1 MIQES
6 LTLAALVDGIVL
18 VIMLAALVRM
28 RFPRGGMRRTT
39 VRYGPAVVAAGLMLV
54 GLMLVGDLV
63 ALRGVSSTETYR
75 AFRLTYGWAGVLAGI
90 GAVTAGFI
98 ITTRELRSAPDEKE
112 KEVFD
117 VMRGRAGEQGQPS
130 PPDPASLMEQAHR
143 MARIGAWEW
152 LVKEQRAVW
161 SDETYRLLGLEPQSL
176 EPTPEVFLRFVH
188 PDDRAAVRETAARVS
203 AGEKSAALEIRAL
216 RADGA
221 VRCFRVEGAE
231 ERDAGDRVV
240 RIAGFVQDVT
250 GQKRGPESGRERE
263 DLLRLALEGARMGTW
278 DWDLRTG
285 AVTWS
290 DHVEELFGLPPG
302 RFDGSF
308 DMYLSLVHP
317 EDRGKLEEAVE
328 ASLAGS
334 SAYYVEHRIFW
345 QDGTVH
351 WLQGKGKVYRDEAG
365 EPVRMAGVVAD
376 ITEQKHARE
385 ALRESEARYRA
396 LVEHAPEA
404 IVVLDVET
412 GRFVDCNTNAEMFFG
427 RSRDRLF
434 ECGPS
439 ELSPEVQPDGR
450 LSTEVAREVLQ
461 RAVAGE
467 EVTLEWTHTD
477 VSGAE
482 IPCEVRLVRL
492 PARGRILVRGSIMDI
507 SDRKK
512 ARERLILTQF
522 SLDHAADAVFWVD
535 AEGHFFYVNE
545 EACRL
550 LAHEREELLGMTLP
564 DIDEII
570 THAYWPSLWTL
581 AKNAGTFKW
590 ESRLWRRDGGWV
602 PVEWHLNHQDFEGRS
617 FICAFVRDMSDRR
630 VVEEALRA
638 SEERYRAFVANS
650 SEGIWRCELEA
661 PFPVDLSEEEQIERI
676 IRTGFLAECNVA
688 YARDHGY
695 ESLEDILGMSM
706 SDLFGE
712 ESPFRTLILPEFVR
726 SGYRLVDVETKE
738 HDREGRVRYFLT
750 SLVGVVTDGL
760 FYRAWGT
767 HREITDRKMAEEAL
781 RESEA
786 RLARAQRIGRMGS
799 WMWDLGTGRQQWSD
813 ETFRIFGYEPG
824 EVEESREF
832 FLARVHPEDVE
843 HVRSVV
849 AEMLERREPF
859 SLEYRIRWPDGSVR
873 TIQAESVIRVDDEHG
888 ALRLEGMVM
897 DVTERKEA
905 EAALQRTQQA
915 LDAAADAVFWIA
927 KDGRL
932 LYVNVAACQSLG
944 YTEEE
949 LRQRSVYDFTPGD
962 VEYDWSIVWDAVR
975 IAGNYTFE
983 ARHRRKDGSIFPV
996 EISAK
1001 FMVFAE
1007 RPFICA
1013 FARDITERVQAQR
1026 ERERLIADL
1035 ETKNAELEQFTYTV
1049 SHDLKSPLVTIKGF
1063 LGLLREDLRAGDQV
1077 RVEQDML
1084 RIEKAA
1090 NKMQRLLEELL
1101 QLSRIGRLVNPPEKA
1116 SLEPLIR
1123 EAVEQVSGRIEEG
1136 GVEVTVATEMPPV
1149 WGDRVRLLEVFQN
1162 LIDNAVKFMG
1172 DQPRPQ
1178 VEIGARRQGRGE
1190 VLCWVRDN
1198 GMGIDKRYHE
1208 KVFGLFERLD
1218 NRVEGT
1224 GIGLALVKRIVEV
1237 HGGRIWVES
1246 GDAAPGSVF
1255 WFTLP
1260 GVDDPAA

>member
-1 MIQES
+1 MF
-6 LTLAALVDGIVL
+6 D
-18 VIMLAALVRM
+18 MM
-28 RFPRGGMRRTT
+28 RGG
-39 VRYGPAVVAAGLMLV
+39 
-54 GLMLVGDLV
+54 
-63 ALRGVSSTETYR
+63 
-75 AFRLTYGWAGVLAGI
+75 
-90 GAVTAGFI
+90 
-98 ITTRELRSAPDEKE
+98 
-112 KEVFD
+112 
-117 VMRGRAGEQGQPS
+117 AGERRKPS
-130 PPDPASLMEQAHR
+130 LSKPMSLMELAHR

-152 LVKEQRAVW
+152 LVKENRVFW
-161 SDETYRLLGLEPQSL
+161 SDETYRLLGLEPQSIA
-176 EPTPEVFLRFVH
+176 PSPEVFLSFVH
-188 PDDRAAVRETAARVS
+188 PDEQAAVRERVARVS
-203 AGEKSAALEIRAL
+203 AGEETVPMEFRVV
-216 RADGA
+216 RADGEVRSFWLEAA
-221 VRCFRVEGAE
+221 V
-231 ERDAGDRVV
+231 ERDAEGRAV
-240 RIAGFVQDVT
+240 RIVGLVQDVT
-250 GQKRGPESGRERE
+250 EQKRARESGRERE

-285 AVTWS
+285 AIIWS
-290 DHVEELFGLPPG
+290 DHAEEIFGLPSG
-302 RFDGSF
+302 RFDGSYE
-308 DMYLSLVHP
+308 MYLSLVHP
-317 EDRGKLEEAVE
+317 DDRAKLEEAVE
-328 ASLAGS
+328 ASMAGS
-334 SAYYVEHRIFW
+334 SSYYVEHRIVW

-351 WLQGKGKVYRDEAG
+351 WLQCKGKVYRDEAG
-365 EPVRMAGVVAD
+365 EPVRLAGVVAD

-427 RSRDRLF
+427 LSRDRFF
-434 ECGPS
+434 ECGLLD
-439 ELSPEVQPDGR
+439 LSPEVQPDGR
-450 LSTEVAREVLQ
+450 SSAEVGRELIR

-467 EVTLEWTHTD
+467 EVTFEWIHTD
-477 VSGAE
+477 VSGVE

-535 AEGHFFYVNE
+535 AKGHFFYVNE

-550 LAHEREELLGMTLP
+550 LGHEREELLGMALS

-570 THAYWPSLWTL
+570 TRAYWPSLWTL

-590 ESRLWRRDGGWV
+590 ESRLWRKDGVWV

-650 SEGIWRCELEA
+650 SEGIWRCELET
-661 PFPVDLSEEEQIERI
+661 PFPVDLPEEEQIDAIMRA
-676 IRTGFLAECNVA
+676 GFLAECNVA
-688 YARDHGY
+688 FARDHGY
-695 ESLEDILGMSM
+695 GSIEDILGKSM
-706 SDLFGE
+706 GDLFGE
-712 ESPFRTLILPEFVR
+712 ESPFRKSILPEFVR
-726 SGYRLVDVETKE
+726 SDYRLVDVETKE
-738 HDREGRVRYFLT
+738 RDREGRVRYFLT
-750 SLVGVVTDGL
+750 SLVGVVADGL
-760 FYRAWGT
+760 FCRAWGT
-767 HREITDRKMAEEAL
+767 HREITDRKLAEEAL

-799 WMWDLGTGRQQWSD
+799 WMWDLGTGKQQWSD

-824 EVEESREF
+824 EVEASREF

-849 AEMLERREPF
+849 AEMLERRESF
-859 SLEYRIRWPDGSVR
+859 SLEYRIRRPDGSVR
-873 TIQAESVIRVDDEHG
+873 TIQAESVIGVDDEHG

-915 LDAAADAVFWIA
+915 LDAAADAVFWIREDA
-927 KDGRL
+927 RF

-949 LRQRSVYDFTPGD
+949 LWQRSVYDVTPGTIKK
-962 VEYDWSIVWDAVR
+962 DWPVIWEAVR
-975 IAGNYTFE
+975 IAGTYTFE
-983 ARHRRKDGSIFPV
+983 ARHRRKDGSVFPV
-996 EISAK
+996 EISAR
-1001 FMVFAE
+1001 FMVFGE

-1013 FARDITERVQAQR
+1013 FVRDITERVQAQR

-1063 LGLLREDLRAGDQV
+1063 LGLLREDLRAGDRA
-1077 RVEQDML
+1077 RVDQDML
-1084 RIEKAA
+1084 RIDKAA
-1090 NKMQRLLEELL
+1090 DKMQRLLEELL
-1101 QLSRIGRLVNPPEKA
+1101 QLSRIGRLVNPPERA
-1116 SLEPLIR
+1116 SLGPLVR
-1123 EAVEQVSGRIEEG
+1123 EAVEQVSGRIGEG
-1136 GVEVTVATEMPPV
+1136 GVAVTVAPEMPPV

-1178 VEIGARRQGRGE
+1178 VEIGAVRQGEE

-1198 GMGIDKRYHE
+1198 GIGIDARYHE

-1246 GDAAPGSVF
+1246 DDATPGSVF
-1255 WFTLP
+1255 RFTLP
-1260 GVDDPAA
+1260 AANDSQA